1 MSDLDKDSRCVGC
14 KDITYQCS
22 KCQKKDKDD
31 AKASKAAAVA
41 SKAAAAAASVAAPTS
56 APAPAPSDASAPALA
71 APAPAPSASDAL
83 SPASSV
89 PKNVAAASVSA
100 ATSAPASAP
109 VLAAPAPAPSASAAL
124 AGFAARLAALDTSVP
139 KKRAAKPKGASA
151 KKPTDSDADPSAE
164 SAVDEDENSDSDDN
178 EHGALG
184 ITAGQ
189 PRKPPMPRI
198 LQSERVVVECWLQ
211 KNRKDGKMVNA
222 RWIRNGGAKG
232 QGMTATSGEVKTA
245 GAHEALAIYV
255 NKTLGY
261 GIADKRV
268 WSKDIAKRRF
278 QSMYKSFKEALLLGA
293 KGNSLAGCSL
303 AEIENNNTS
312 LLNKQKAKCASFEVL
327 LTLYENHPSVKPVFP
342 MEQGAPPREEVL
354 EALDSGNGEAG
365 SDVTVTTT
373 ALAAAAPVPPAVP
386 SGGDA
391 AAVPAPAATK
401 GGKTPAPFA
410 MKLSKEPKKMDL
422 GEAYLLAQ
430 TAKTALLATQGTAK
444 QRSDMI
450 VALSLQGKS
459 KEEIEGLLS
468 LLL

>member
-1 MSDLDKDSRCVGC
+1 MSDLGKDSRCVGC

-56 APAPAPSDASAPALA
+56 APAPAPSDASA
-71 APAPAPSASDAL
+71 
-83 SPASSV
+83 
-89 PKNVAAASVSA
+89 
-100 ATSAPASAP
+100 
-109 VLAAPAPAPSASAAL
+109 VLASL
-124 AGFAARLAALDTSVP
+124 AGRLAALAPAASVP
-139 KKRAAKPKGASA
+139 KKRGAKPKGVSA
-151 KKPTDSDADPSAE
+151 KQPKSKAQHTDSEADSFPGS
-164 SAVDEDENSDSDDN
+164 DEDENSDSDDG
-178 EHGALG
+178 EEGALG
-184 ITAGQ
+184 LPVGQ

-245 GAHEALAIYV
+245 GAHEALGIYV

-342 MEQGAPPREEVL
+342 MEQGAIPREEEL
-354 EALDSGNGEAG
+354 EALESGNGEAG

-459 KEEIEGLLS
+459 KEEIAALLA
-468 LLL
+468 LL